1 MSKKQKK
8 KAVVKKERQV
18 NTYAEMW
25 HCSRVMLYNGQEHKE
40 GSYWQFM
47 ASLLFTAFTMEAY
60 LNHIGSKLFKCW
72 KDVENLSPPNK
83 LKLIC
88 EMLKIDAD
96 YSKRPYQSI
105 KLLFKFRNDVAHGK
119 SVKIKSDKQIQYFD
133 KDLDVIMKK
142 PVSTSW
148 ERYSTEKNALMC
160 REDIEKII
168 RELHDKAGIEDDPV
182 FFHGMAFGSVS
193 SIHE

>member
-1 MSKKQKK
+1 MKKQKK
-8 KAVVKKERQV
+8 KVHVSKERQV

-25 HCSRVMLYNGQEHKE
+25 HCSRVMLFNGQEYKT

-47 ASLLFTAFTMEAY
+47 ASLVFTAFTMEAY

-72 KDVENLSPPNK
+72 DDLESLSPPKK

-88 EMLKIDAD
+88 EHLGIKAD

-105 KLLFKFRNDVAHGK
+105 KQLFKFRNEVAHGK
-119 SVKIKSDKQIQYFD
+119 SVKIKSDKQIQYFE
-133 KDLDVIMKK
+133 KDLDAIMKK

-148 ERYSTEKNALMC
+148 ERYSTEKNALKS
-160 REDIEKII
+160 REDIEAII
-168 RELHDKAGIEDDPV
+168 RELHDKAGIKDDPV
-182 FFHGMAFGSVS
+182 FFHGMALGSAS
-193 SIHE
+193 LIHE